1 MRSKL
6 HFQSLHFVATCL
18 VSTRGYVVFKPVLG
32 LSGLPALC
40 GHLFGV
46 YKGIRGF
53 QTRFGA
59 QWATCTL
66 WPLVWCLQGD
76 MWFSNPFWGS
86 VGYLH
91 FVATCLVSTRGYV
104 VFKPVL
110 GLSGLPA
117 LCGHL
122 FGVYK
127 GICGFQTRFGAQ
139 WATCTL
145 WPLVWC
151 LQGDTWF
158 SNPFWGSV
166 GYLHF
171 VATCLVSTRGYV
183 VFKPV
188 LGLSGIPALCGHLFG
203 VYKGI
208 HGFQTRFG
216 ALGSNM

>member
-1 MRSKL
+1 MRSKS
-6 HFQSLHFVATCL
+6 HFQGRHTWFSNPFWGSV
-18 VSTRGYVVFKPVLG
+18 GYLKCQTSENSRYSYYIITFIRRQCVQNHVF
-32 LSGLPALC
+32 
-40 GHLFGV
+40 
-46 YKGIRGF
+46 
-53 QTRFGA
+53 

-127 GICGFQTRFGAQ
+127 GIRGFQTRFGAQ

-158 SNPFWGSV
+158 SNPFWGS
-166 GYLHF
+166 G
-171 VATCLVSTRGYV
+171 
-183 VFKPV
+183 
-188 LGLSGIPALCGHLFG
+188 
-203 VYKGI
+203 
-208 HGFQTRFG
+208 Q
-216 ALGSNM
+216 

>member
-1 MRSKL
+1 MRSKS
-6 HFQSLHFVATCL
+6 HFQGLHSPEWPNVRFSSVLVHFVATCL
-18 VSTRGYVVFKPVLG
+18 VSRGYVVFKPVLG

-46 YKGIRGF
+46 YKGICGF

-110 GLSGLPA
+110 GLWAVTCNAKLM
-117 LCGHL
+117 LTFYHL
-122 FGVYK
+122 F
-127 GICGFQTRFGAQ
+127 
-139 WATCTL
+139 
-145 WPLVWC
+145 
-151 LQGDTWF
+151 
-158 SNPFWGSV
+158 
-166 GYLHF
+166 
-171 VATCLVSTRGYV
+171 
-183 VFKPV
+183 
-188 LGLSGIPALCGHLFG
+188 
-203 VYKGI
+203 
-208 HGFQTRFG
+208 
-216 ALGSNM
+216 

>member
-1 MRSKL
+1 MRSKS
-6 HFQSLHFVATCL
+6 HFQGRHLPLSYKVPNVRKFQVLVHIITFIRRQCVQNHISRAYTLWPLVWCLQGDTWFSNPFWGSVGYLHFVATCL

-76 MWFSNPFWGS
+76 TWFSNPFWGS

-110 GLSGLPA
+110 GLSGL
-117 LCGHL
+117 
-122 FGVYK
+122 
-127 GICGFQTRFGAQ
+127 
-139 WATCTL
+139 ATCTL

-151 LQGDTWF
+151 LQGDT
-158 SNPFWGSV
+158 FWGS
-166 GYLHF
+166 G
-171 VATCLVSTRGYV
+171 
-183 VFKPV
+183 
-188 LGLSGIPALCGHLFG
+188 
-203 VYKGI
+203 
-208 HGFQTRFG
+208 Q
-216 ALGSNM
+216 

>member
-1 MRSKL
+1 MIWGRRDVILVTSRNDVNKTDGSMSFPAFSHL
-6 HFQSLHFVATCL
+6 LVTIRRFISLH
-18 VSTRGYVVFKPVLG
+18 
-32 LSGLPALC
+32 
-40 GHLFGV
+40 
-46 YKGIRGF
+46 
-53 QTRFGA
+53 
-59 QWATCTL
+59 
-66 WPLVWCLQGD
+66 
-76 MWFSNPFWGS
+76 
-86 VGYLH
+86 
-91 FVATCLVSTRGYV
+91 
-104 VFKPVL
+104 
-110 GLSGLPA
+110 
-117 LCGHL
+117 
-122 FGVYK
+122 K

-188 LGLSGIPALCGHLFG
+188 LGLNGLPALCGHLFG

-208 HGFQTRFG
+208 HGFQTRLLWAVTCNAKLMLTFYH
-216 ALGSNM
+216 LF